1 MNELSSLKPYTCNDH
16 IKDKNDDMVKKP
28 SIAANIFNDHFCSI
42 HRTVSNRAQPGSNI
56 YVDGVKT
63 TNHSK
68 LQNKNFEIVLVEGF
82 MEDSIVLMSS
92 LSLIKVIIITCIIII
107 SIIVIGPI

>member
-1 MNELSSLKPYTCNDH
+1 MNELSSLKPYTCTDH

-63 TNHSK
+63 T
-68 LQNKNFEIVLVEGF
+68 
-82 MEDSIVLMSS
+82 
-92 LSLIKVIIITCIIII
+92 IITLKFKTRIL
-107 SIIVIGPI
+107 